1 MNEDQSRLQERLLPE
16 VRAFRDSRKTLVM
29 ATLDQGANPNV
40 SYAPFALREDGY
52 YVLVSEIA
60 RHGQNLQHCKR
71 VSIMLIED
79 EGEARQIFARK
90 RLTFDALANEITRE
104 DSPKWQQG
112 IAALRARQGDIIDN
126 LSQLGD
132 FHLFRFVPEKG
143 LYVKGFGQ
151 AFTVSGD
158 ELIDFVHL
166 NEGHRKLKAS

>member
-1 MNEDQSRLQERLLPE
+1 MNEDQSHLQERLLPE
-16 VRAFRDSRKTLVM
+16 VRVFRDSRKTLVM
-29 ATLDQGANPNV
+29 ATLDQAANPNV
-40 SYAPFALREDGY
+40 SYAPFALQKDGY

-60 RHGQNLQHCKR
+60 RHGQNLQLCNR

-79 EGEARQIFARK
+79 ESETRQIYARK
-90 RLTFDALANEITRE
+90 RLTFDAVANEVSR
-104 DSPKWQQG
+104 DSQEWQQG
-112 IAALRARQGDIIDN
+112 IDALRVRQGNIIDN

-132 FHLFRFVPEKG
+132 FHLYRLIPEKG

-166 NEGHRKLKAS
+166 KEGHRKLKAS

>member
-1 MNEDQSRLQERLLPE
+1 MNDDPIALQQRLLPE
-16 VRAFRDSRKTLVM
+16 IRAFRDSCQTLMM

-40 SYAPFALREDGY
+40 SYVPFALQEDGY

-60 RHGQNLQHCKR
+60 RHGQNLQVCNR

-79 EGEARQIFARK
+79 ESNSRQIYARK
-90 RLTFDALANEITRE
+90 RLTFDAMADEIPRE
-104 DSPKWQQG
+104 TSDWERG
-112 IAALRARQGDIIDN
+112 VTALHKKHGDIVKN

-132 FHLFRFVPEKG
+132 FHLFRLIPEKG

-158 ELIDFVHL
+158 ELVDFVHL
-166 NEGHRKLKAS
+166 KEGHRKLKAS